1 MEYPLLF
8 ALKCFL
14 SLAIWQGP
22 ANTAD
27 LTSTEG
33 LTTTT
38 APYEEG
44 GKAKYI
50 DLHGDIGGDIKVLAT
65 LCLFPDSSIQGQYYY
80 DQRGEKNEHQKPF
93 YRMMLFGKVH
103 NGEVDL
109 REMDPG
115 GRQLG
120 QFIGHFGSDEMEE
133 MSFTGMHHDLFSG
146 KDLNFYLSGN
156 VFSEEMDHEQRY
168 AQCGTQLNDHEV
180 EFFAHRIRNLVLSRN
195 SESFIKAVQFPLLV
209 QDAKGKTRKIKKA
222 EQLREEFADLFNSET
237 LAALGKS
244 SYTMLPCNKNGIR
257 LGGVILLQPN
267 ENKGLSV
274 VRIMPR

>member
-14 SLAIWQGP
+14 SLTLFTGP
-22 ANTAD
+22 SA
-27 LTSTEG
+27 
-33 LTTTT
+33 TTTQL
-38 APYEEG
+38 EEG

-80 DQRGEKNEHQKPF
+80 DQRGEQNEHQKPF
-93 YRMMLFGKVH
+93 YRLMLFGKVH

-133 MSFTGMHHDLFSG
+133 MSFTGTHHDLFSG
-146 KDLNFYLSGN
+146 KDLNFYFSGG
-156 VFSEEMDHEQRY
+156 VFSESMAYEQRY
-168 AQCGTQLNDHEV
+168 AESGTQLNDHEV
-180 EFFAHRIRNLVLSRN
+180 DFFAHRIRNLVLSRN
-195 SESFIKAVQFPLLV
+195 SESLIKAVQFPLLIE
-209 QDAKGKTRKIKKA
+209 DAKGKTRKIKKA
-222 EQLREEFADLFNSET
+222 EQLREEFADIFTPET
-237 LAALGKS
+237 MAALTKCQ
-244 SYTMLPCNKNGIR
+244 YTMLPCDKNGIR

-267 ENKGLSV
+267 ESKGLSV